1 VTSVRLA
8 STALGF
14 CLLALLGY
22 ACAHAPMP
30 ELPALPE
37 ASSAEVIS
45 YREDVG
51 PVFERRCMACHA
63 CYDAPCQL
71 LTSSYEGIERGATQ
85 QAVYDSARLRQA
97 DPTRLG
103 LDAQSVEEWRELDF
117 VSVLEG
123 RDGAGIQSLLL
134 SMLALGRAH
143 SFTAEQKL
151 SEKLPLDI
159 GRSLSCP
166 TLQTLGDY
174 VGEFP
179 MGGMPYGTAPLSDA
193 EVGLLATWVK
203 QGAPG
208 PGPAPPLPAR
218 SLEQVQRWEAFLN
231 GESLKERITAR
242 YLYEHWVFAHL
253 YFEAQPNGPFFRI
266 YRSTTP
272 PGEPVRKIPSRRP
285 YDDPGAG
292 RFWYRLLPIHSTI
305 VHKDHVVYPLSQ
317 AKLERLTQLFLD
329 SDWEPTRF
337 PEYGAEASNPF
348 VSFDQIPARSR
359 YQFLLDDSRY
369 FVMTFIRGPVC
380 RGQVAVDVIQDH
392 FFVAFLDPDRDISV
406 IDPGYLER
414 TKELLSLPAEH
425 EGRLALGGLWAEYAI
440 EQRKYLDAREDY
452 YDEIDPP
459 RWTGRGMA
467 IVTIATR
474 C

>member
-1 VTSVRLA
+1 MTTARLA
-8 STALGF
+8 AITLGF

-22 ACAHAPMP
+22 ACAHAPFP

-37 ASSAEVIS
+37 ASPAEALS

-51 PVFERRCMACHA
+51 PVFERRCVACHS

-71 LTSSYEGIERGATQ
+71 LASSYEGIERGATQ

-179 MGGMPYGTAPLSDA
+179 MGGMPYGTAPLSDD

-272 PGEPVRKIPSRRP
+272 
-285 YDDPGAG
+285 
-292 RFWYRLLPIHSTI
+292 
-305 VHKDHVVYPLSQ
+305 
-317 AKLERLTQLFLD
+317 
-329 SDWEPTRF
+329 
-337 PEYGAEASNPF
+337 
-348 VSFDQIPARSR
+348 
-359 YQFLLDDSRY
+359 
-369 FVMTFIRGPVC
+369 
-380 RGQVAVDVIQDH
+380 
-392 FFVAFLDPDRDISV
+392 
-406 IDPGYLER
+406 
-414 TKELLSLPAEH
+414 
-425 EGRLALGGLWAEYAI
+425 
-440 EQRKYLDAREDY
+440 
-452 YDEIDPP
+452 
-459 RWTGRGMA
+459 
-467 IVTIATR
+467 
-474 C
+474 